1 MENLDWYH
9 NLNQPFLSPPDWI
22 FAPVW
27 GGLYFLM
34 LLSLIFYVKGGLGR
48 QKIMPL
54 IMFGFQLL
62 LNFSWTPVFF
72 GGQNIKLAFVI
83 ICILWLVLFVTI
95 EAFYRTS

>member
-1 MENLDWYH
+1 
-9 NLNQPFLSPPDWI
+9 
-22 FAPVW
+22 
-27 GGLYFLM
+27 
-34 LLSLIFYVKGGLGR
+34 
-48 QKIMPL
+48 MPL

-95 EAFYRTS
+95 EAFYRTSKIAAILLIPYLLWTTFALYLNFELLRLN